1 MKTFYFN
8 INETLSKT
16 VRVQAETEDEAR
28 EKVQEAYDNDEIIL
42 TMDDINSSEIF
53 DDTEYVEGMLQNL
66 PFLAENYQE
75 VK

>member
-28 EKVQEAYDNDEIIL
+28 KKVQEAYDNNEIIL
-42 TMDDINSSEIF
+42 TMDDFNTSEIF

>member
-28 EKVQEAYDNDEIIL
+28 EKIQEAYDNGEIIL

>member
-28 EKVQEAYDNDEIIL
+28 EKVQEAYDNGEIIL

>member
-16 VRVQAETEDEAR
+16 VRVQAKTEDEAHK
-28 EKVQEAYDNDEIIL
+28 KVQEAYDNGEIIL
-42 TMDDINSSEIF
+42 TMDDINSSEVF
-53 DDTEYVEGMLQNL
+53 NDTEYIKGMLENL

>member
-16 VRVQAETEDEAR
+16 VRVQAETEYEAR
-28 EKVQEAYDNDEIIL
+28 EKVQEAYDNGEIIL